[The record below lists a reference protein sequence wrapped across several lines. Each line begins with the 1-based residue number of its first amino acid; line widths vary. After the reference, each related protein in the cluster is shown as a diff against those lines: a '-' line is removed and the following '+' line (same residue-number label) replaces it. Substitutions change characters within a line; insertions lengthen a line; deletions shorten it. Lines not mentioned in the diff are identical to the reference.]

1 MHLQYLKLQEKLAG
15 KVVTKDSFES
25 IKTVCAVD
33 VSYKNKM
40 AFASAV
46 IVDKKTLQ
54 IIEHIDSKSAVTSPY
69 VPGLLF
75 LREAPPAMAAL
86 GQKQL
91 RSLVS
96 RRTRT
101 ATSAQMWT
109 SMLSRTSFRQTYHW
123 SCKEPTLRQDQKRLC
138 PSRRKETWGCH
149 KNQKNSVCKCG
160 SQNQLKNCKR
170 CCSRFDKGRPM
181 GARTITSCRSILK
194 DSKMISEIPHYH
206 YDYK

>member
-86 GQKQL
+86 GLKNNYDLLLVDGHGQL
-91 RSLVS
+91 HPR
-96 RRTRT
+96 
-101 ATSAQMWT
+101 
-109 SMLSRTSFRQTYHW
+109 
-123 SCKEPTLRQDQKRLC
+123 
-138 PSRRKETWGCH
+138 
-149 KNQKNSVCKCG
+149 KCG
-160 SQNQLKNCKR
+160 LACYLGLALDKPTIGVAKSLLCGKIKNDFVLVDGKKLGAVIRTKKTLFVSVGHKISLKT
-170 CCSRFDKGRPM
+170 
-181 GARTITSCRSILK
+181 AK
-194 DSKMISEIPHYH
+194 DVVADLIKAGQWVPEPLRLADLYSKTQ
-206 YDYK
+206 K